1 MDRNRKVDELASLKL
16 QNDLKDMQIVESGQ
30 KNTDGIVNLEL
41 VLSQKEAKINEL
53 CMIIEELQVEFV
65 DLSLRSKAERVILK
79 RRS

>member
-1 MDRNRKVDELASLKL
+1 MDRNQKVDELASLKL
-16 QNDLKDMQIVESGQ
+16 QNDLKDMKIAESGQ

-65 DLSLRSKAERVILK
+65 DLSFRSKAERVILK